1 MLKLGEKNGQK
12 EVKYNDIVMRNEK
25 KSLHQNM
32 ESMTK
37 YFMTTIQDWSSNCM
51 K

>member
-1 MLKLGEKNGQK
+1 MLKLGEKNAQK
-12 EVKYNDIVMRNEK
+12 EIKYNDIVTRNEK

-37 YFMTTIQDWSSNCM
+37 
-51 K
+51 